1 MQQEMY
7 ESDAIEIFFEG
18 DVPMAEAKT
27 VERAESRRIAGNILK
42 GSLGNMIEW
51 YDWYVYA
58 AFAVY
63 FSTDFFPS

>member
-1 MQQEMY
+1 MQP
-7 ESDAIEIFFEG
+7 SRKIASNIF
-18 DVPMAEAKT
+18 
-27 VERAESRRIAGNILK
+27 K

-63 FSTDFFPS
+63 FSPRFFQVMIQRVNCWMLRQYSHLDF